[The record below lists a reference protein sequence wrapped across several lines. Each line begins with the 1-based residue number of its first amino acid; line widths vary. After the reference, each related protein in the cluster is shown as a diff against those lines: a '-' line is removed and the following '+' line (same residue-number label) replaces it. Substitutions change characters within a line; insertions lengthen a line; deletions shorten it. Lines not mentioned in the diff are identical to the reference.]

1 MAATIVKKA
10 DAAGKVHMGIS
21 EIYAVVGGFT
31 VTEGAV
37 DLTKVAKIL
46 NYPVEQG
53 SFNYNGG
60 TPSINHFHVYGQTA
74 DWASSK
80 TPGDS
85 SIEFNVPTYETNVLE
100 SLGFKQTDLE
110 IKGAGDITG
119 DSTMTSLKGKSFAQT
134 QKAVHLGIIGVSEDG
149 ASAVFIKDTKLY
161 ATVMN
166 DDSNK
171 PLYVKVSGSLAN
183 GGDPASMAIMEP
195 ATASA

>member
-1 MAATIVKKA
+1 MATITKKA

-31 VTEGAV
+31 VTAGAV
-37 DLTKVAKIL
+37 DLSTVTKIL
-46 NYPVEQG
+46 NYPVETG

-60 TPSINHFHVYGQTA
+60 TPSVNHFHVYGQTA
-74 DWASSK
+74 DWASSM

-85 SIEFNVPTYETNVLE
+85 SIEFKVRTYDTDVWD

-110 IKGAGDITG
+110 VKGAGDITG
-119 DSTMTSLKGKSFAQT
+119 DDGKTSLKGKIFAQT
-134 QKAVHLGIIGVSEDG
+134 QKAIHRGIIGVSGDG
-149 ASAVFIKDTKLY
+149 TSAVFIKNPKVY

-171 PLYVKVSGSLAN
+171 PLYVKVSGSMAE
-183 GGDPASMAIMEP
+183 GGDPASMAILEP
-195 ATASA
+195 AKATA

>member
-21 EIYAVVGGFT
+21 EIYAVVGGFD
-31 VTEGAV
+31 VTAGAV
-37 DLTKVAKIL
+37 DLSKVAKIL

-74 DWASSK
+74 DWASSM

-85 SIEFNVPTYETNVLE
+85 TIEFNVPTYETNVLE
-100 SLGFKQTDLE
+100 SLGFAQNALE
-110 IKGAGDITG
+110 VQGAGDIP
-119 DSTMTSLKGKSFAQT
+119 SLKGKSFAQT
-134 QKAVHLGIIGVSEDG
+134 QKAIHLGLIGVSEDG
-149 ASAVFIKDTKLY
+149 TSAVFIKNTKVY

-171 PLYVKVSGSLAN
+171 PLYVKVSGSLAD
-183 GGDPASMAIMEP
+183 GGDPASMAILEP
-195 ATASA
+195 AAAGA